1 MIDWLKTLQ
10 AVQRHSTFAQA
21 GARLGLTQAG
31 VSMQIHKLEAALGY
45 QLMDRSRR
53 KAQINDAGLRVLAQ
67 AQRIDALLAQL
78 MKGVS
83 DEDLTGH
90 LRFGSITSS
99 LLFDVPQACQALRRS
114 LPQVDLHITPGVSP
128 ELLTAVEDG
137 RLDAAIIVQPAHTLA
152 DGLEWVP
159 MRRERFVLI
168 APQRLK
174 NKPIKQLL
182 TDSDFIRYERLS
194 HGGNLVDR
202 YLKRLRLKVRDVVE
216 LDSIEAIAIMVS
228 QGSGVAIVPDTPC
241 IAQLKLPLAVL
252 DLGEQALYRHIGLV
266 SQSAGPRQHLVRLL
280 ARALGKA
287 STVA

>member
-1 MIDWLKTLQ
+1 
-10 AVQRHSTFAQA
+10 
-21 GARLGLTQAG
+21 
-31 VSMQIHKLEAALGY
+31 
-45 QLMDRSRR
+45 
-53 KAQINDAGLRVLAQ
+53 
-67 AQRIDALLAQL
+67 
-78 MKGVS
+78 
-83 DEDLTGH
+83 
-90 LRFGSITSS
+90 
-99 LLFDVPQACQALRRS
+99 
-114 LPQVDLHITPGVSP
+114 
-128 ELLTAVEDG
+128 
-137 RLDAAIIVQPAHTLA
+137 
-152 DGLEWVP
+152 
-159 MRRERFVLI
+159 LI